1 MCRLVRLSSPGA
13 GNRSPV
19 MMSILYHTNQ
29 GKKER
34 ELQIGLPTDVKHVAH
49 IGWDGPSAAAPSW
62 MNEFRSSSTSE
73 LSRAPSRSRE
83 AKRSTRTK
91 LPPEDSNRRIG
102 GTQSS
107 PAHDLE
113 TEVPKRSRR
122 RQSSGASSATSLE
135 NVNHQEANAPKQ
147 SRRHSSSIGDATTA
161 ETTNKKPTRRGL
173 NGSNSAATSPTY
185 DSSGLPPSKQS
196 KKKKT
201 KGSGDVT
208 TRRRSSIEE
217 PVMRS
222 NAGAQSLSSSL
233 EELHFE
239 GNRAVGVS

>member
-1 MCRLVRLSSPGA
+1 MTKMKG
-13 GNRSPV
+13 
-19 MMSILYHTNQ
+19 ILKGLRYITQMFDHTNQ

-91 LPPEDSNRRIG
+91 VPLEDSNRRIG

-107 PAHDLE
+107 PAHDSE
-113 TEVPKRSRR
+113 AEVPKRSRR
-122 RQSSGASSATSLE
+122 RQSSGASSTTSLE
-135 NVNHQEANAPKQ
+135 INQQEANVPKQ
-147 SRRHSSSIGDATTA
+147 SRRNSSSMMASSPVRDATTA
-161 ETTNKKPTRRGL
+161 ESTKKPTRRGN
-173 NGSNSAATSPTY
+173 NGSNSAATSPKN

-201 KGSGDVT
+201 KGSGEA

-222 NAGAQSLSSSL
+222 SGGAKSLSSSL